1 MGPAEFHVSEV
12 AVIRSL
18 FVGVVL
24 LAILQAIHLGH
35 KRLSR
40 RWRSRL
46 PVARLLPLV
55 DVTVGLLYVF
65 WAIGV
70 ILPRGVYYDA
80 ALLMV
85 IAAAALLLSWF
96 AAKDWVAGIVL
107 RVENAYDAGQRIRC
121 GETEGTILTVGHLSL
136 EIELNH
142 GERIRIPYS
151 RMSGEIR
158 ALRSGDAPREHY
170 RFQIDMEGGAD
181 AAAIRRLREAI
192 LNSPWSAL
200 DREPQIR
207 VVEETP
213 TRTRLEVVV
222 YAPEATQAAA
232 LEADIRQML
241 GTPGGVTAAEPKTE
255 TAT

>member
-1 MGPAEFHVSEV
+1 MGTVEFHVSQV
-12 AVIRSL
+12 AVIRSV

-24 LAILQAIHLGH
+24 LAVLQAIHIGYS
-35 KRLSR
+35 RLSR

-46 PVARLLPLV
+46 PIARLLPLV
-55 DVTVGLLYVF
+55 DVTVGLLYVL

-70 ILPRGVYYDA
+70 ILQRGVYYDA

-85 IAAAALLLSWF
+85 LAAAALLLSWF
-96 AAKDWVAGIVL
+96 AARDWIAGIVL

-121 GETEGTILTVGHLSL
+121 GEVEGTIRTVGHLSL
-136 EIELNH
+136 EIESSH

-170 RFQIDMEGGAD
+170 HFQIDVDGSAD
-181 AAAIRRLREAI
+181 ATAIRRLREAI
-192 LNSPWSAL
+192 LNSPWSSL

-207 VVEETP
+207 VVEETS
-213 TRTRLEVVV
+213 TQTRLEAVV

-232 LEADIRQML
+232 LEADVRQML
-241 GTPGGVTAAEPKTE
+241 ATPGVVSIEPKTP
-255 TAT
+255 ASA